1 MVAAAPC
8 CCLHCAAGAL
18 AIVSH
23 KIPPGYYF
31 QYFALIVFS
40 SSLLMS
46 LQRLTS
52 QLPTQDLK
60 MARLA
65 FLSASFQGIPH
76 HFILGLAIIEGFHEG
91 DNGILLGIGKSQVP
105 HFFGIHVHGRLGQGP
120 ASDPF
125 TGITVVAD
133 RQDIAGIVKMN
144 DLLQAPE
151 ITVMA
156 VDLYK
161 VGRSVYRRCAESALC
176 VRQTGPWTW
185 PDSSFPW
192 LENRPVPDLSRPHV
206 PGYRPFAY
214 RKDWPDCGNSEVVVG
229 KIGKKWPF
237 AFRSM
242 TFRTLAFLVEQ
253 VKTQLFLF
261 GEIVLPGQP
270 CVKA

>member
-1 MVAAAPC
+1 MPLKASRMISETLFDVVFLMRVKC
-8 CCLHCAAGAL
+8 DSSSSLIRRETTFSGRDGRGGAL
-18 AIVSH
+18 LLSSLRGRNAAIVGH

-52 QLPTQDLK
+52 QLPTQALK
-60 MARLA
+60 MARLV
-65 FLSASFQGIPH
+65 FLSVSFQGIPH
-76 HFILGLAIIEGFHEG
+76 HFIPGLAIIEGFHEG

-144 DLLQAPE
+144 DLLQTPE

-161 VGRSVYRRCAESALC
+161 VGEERLSTLRRVGTLCA
-176 VRQTGPWTW
+176 PNW
-185 PDSSFPW
+185 P
-192 LENRPVPDLSRPHV
+192 LDL
-206 PGYRPFAY
+206 A
-214 RKDWPDCGNSEVVVG
+214 
-229 KIGKKWPF
+229 
-237 AFRSM
+237 
-242 TFRTLAFLVEQ
+242 
-253 VKTQLFLF
+253 
-261 GEIVLPGQP
+261 
-270 CVKA
+270 